1 MNEETDSMQ
10 ISMIAAMAHD
20 RVIGLDNQMPWHL
33 PADLAHFKRVTLG
46 KPVLMGRKTFESIG
60 RPLPG
65 RRNLVISRNPD
76 YQADGV
82 EVIDSVEAALAL
94 LAAGDVA
101 SGEAVGELMVIGGGH
116 LYAQLLPSAD
126 RLYLT
131 RIDLAVEG
139 DTRFP
144 AFDEGQWQLV
154 ESESHPADEKNAY
167 PYRFETWQRR

>member
-1 MNEETDSMQ
+1 MK

-20 RVIGLDNQMPWHL
+20 RVIGKDNQMPWHL

-76 YQADGV
+76 YQAEGI
-82 EVIDSVEAALAL
+82 EVVGSVEAALAL
-94 LAAGDVA
+94 LAGSSV
-101 SGEAVGELMVIGGGH
+101 EELMVIGGGH
-116 LYAQLLPSAD
+116 LYAEMLPSAD
-126 RLYLT
+126 CLYLT
-131 RIDLAVEG
+131 CIDLAVEG

-144 AFDEGQWQLV
+144 AFDDGQWQRV
-154 ESESHPADEKNAY
+154 DCESHPADEKNPH
-167 PYRFETWQRR
+167 PYSFETWQRR

>member
-1 MNEETDSMQ
+1 MQ

-20 RVIGLDNQMPWHL
+20 RVIGLDNQMPWHM

-65 RRNLVISRNPD
+65 RRNLVISRNPA
-76 YQADGV
+76 YQAEGV

-94 LAAGDVA
+94 LGKGVD
-101 SGEAVGELMVIGGGH
+101 ELMVIGGGH
-116 LYAQLLPSAD
+116 LYGQLLPRAD

-131 RIDLAVEG
+131 RIDLAVAG

-144 AFDEGQWQLV
+144 AFDDEQWRLV
-154 ESESHPADEKNAY
+154 ESEAHPADEKNPH

>member
-1 MNEETDSMQ
+1 MK

-20 RVIGLDNQMPWHL
+20 RVIGKDNQMPWHM
-33 PADLAHFKRVTLG
+33 PADLAHFKLVTLG

-76 YQADGV
+76 YQAEGI
-82 EVIDSVEAALAL
+82 EVVGSVEAALAL
-94 LAAGDVA
+94 LAGSSV
-101 SGEAVGELMVIGGGH
+101 EELMVIGGGH
-116 LYAQLLPSAD
+116 LYAEMLPSAD
-126 RLYLT
+126 CLYLT

-144 AFDEGQWQLV
+144 AFDDGQWQRV
-154 ESESHPADEKNAY
+154 DCESHPADEKNPH
-167 PYRFETWQRR
+167 PYSFETWQRR

>member
-1 MNEETDSMQ
+1 MK

-20 RVIGLDNQMPWHL
+20 RVIGKDNQMPWHL

-76 YQADGV
+76 YQAEGI
-82 EVIDSVEAALAL
+82 EVVGSVEAALAL
-94 LAAGDVA
+94 LAGCSV
-101 SGEAVGELMVIGGGH
+101 EELMVIGGGH
-116 LYAQLLPSAD
+116 LYAEMLPSAD
-126 RLYLT
+126 CLYLT
-131 RIDLAVEG
+131 QIDLAVEG

-144 AFDEGQWQLV
+144 AFDDGQWQRIAC
-154 ESESHPADEKNAY
+154 ESHPADEKNPH

>member
-1 MNEETDSMQ
+1 
-10 ISMIAAMAHD
+10 MIAALAKNQ
-20 RVIGLDNQMPWHL
+20 VIGKNNLMPWHM

-82 EVIDSVEAALAL
+82 EMVSSVEVALARL
-94 LAAGDVA
+94 Q
-101 SGEAVGELMVIGGGH
+101 GEGVEELMVIGGGY
-116 LYAQLLPSAD
+116 LYEQLLPKAD
-126 RLYLT
+126 SLYLT

-144 AFDEGQWQLV
+144 AFDDGRWQLV
-154 ESESHPADEKNAY
+154 ESEPHAADEKNPY

>member
-1 MNEETDSMQ
+1 MK

-20 RVIGLDNQMPWHL
+20 RVIGKDNQMPWHL

-65 RRNLVISRNPD
+65 RRNLVISRNPG
-76 YQADGV
+76 YRAEGI
-82 EVIDSVEAALAL
+82 EVVGSVEAALAL
-94 LAAGDVA
+94 LAGSSV
-101 SGEAVGELMVIGGGH
+101 EELMVIGGGH
-116 LYAQLLPSAD
+116 LYAEMLPSAD
-126 RLYLT
+126 CLYLT

-144 AFDEGQWQLV
+144 AFDDGQWQRV
-154 ESESHPADEKNAY
+154 DCESHPADEKNPH
-167 PYRFETWQRR
+167 PYSFETWQRR

>member
-1 MNEETDSMQ
+1 MN
-10 ISMIAAMAHD
+10 ISMIAAMAQD
-20 RVIGLDNQMPWHL
+20 RVIGKDNQMPWHL

-76 YQADGV
+76 YRADGV
-82 EVIDSVEAALAL
+82 EVVDSVDAALAL
-94 LAAGDVA
+94 LATGDRVD
-101 SGEAVGELMVIGGGH
+101 ELMVIGGGH
-116 LYAQLLPSAD
+116 LYAELLPRAD

-131 RIDLAVEG
+131 RIDLVVEG

-144 AFDEGQWQLV
+144 AFSDAEWVRV
-154 ESESHPADEKNAY
+154 ESESHQPDEKNPH
-167 PYRFETWQRR
+167 PYCFETWQRR

>member
-1 MNEETDSMQ
+1 MM
-10 ISMIAAMAHD
+10 ISMIAAMAQD

-76 YQADGV
+76 YRADGV

-94 LAAGDVA
+94 LADSDVA
-101 SGEAVGELMVIGGGH
+101 ELMVIGGGH
-116 LYAQLLPSAD
+116 LYGQLLPRAD

-144 AFDEGQWQLV
+144 AFDEGDWSCIERELHQ
-154 ESESHPADEKNAY
+154 PDEKNPHLY
-167 PYRFETWQRR
+167 CFETWQRR

>member
-1 MNEETDSMQ
+1 MK

-20 RVIGLDNQMPWHL
+20 RVIGKDNQMPWHM

-76 YQADGV
+76 YQAEGI
-82 EVIDSVEAALAL
+82 EVVGSVEAALAL
-94 LAAGDVA
+94 LAGSSV
-101 SGEAVGELMVIGGGH
+101 EELMVIGGGH
-116 LYAQLLPSAD
+116 LYAEMLPSAD
-126 RLYLT
+126 CLYLT

-144 AFDEGQWQLV
+144 AFDDGQWQRIAC
-154 ESESHPADEKNAY
+154 ESHPADEKNPHHY
-167 PYRFETWQRR
+167 SFETWQRR

>member
-1 MNEETDSMQ
+1 MK

-20 RVIGLDNQMPWHL
+20 RVIGKDNQMPWHL

-76 YQADGV
+76 YQAEGI
-82 EVIDSVEAALAL
+82 EVVGSVEAALAL
-94 LAAGDVA
+94 LAGSSV
-101 SGEAVGELMVIGGGH
+101 EELMVIGGGH
-116 LYAQLLPSAD
+116 LYAEMLPSAD
-126 RLYLT
+126 CLYLT
-131 RIDLAVEG
+131 QIDLAVEG

-144 AFDEGQWQLV
+144 AFDDGHWQRV
-154 ESESHPADEKNAY
+154 DCESNPADEKNPH
-167 PYRFETWQRR
+167 PYSFETWLRR

>member
-1 MNEETDSMQ
+1 MK

-20 RVIGLDNQMPWHL
+20 RVIGKDNQMPWHL

-46 KPVLMGRKTFESIG
+46 KPVLMGRKAFESIG

-65 RRNLVISRNPD
+65 RRNLVISRNPG
-76 YQADGV
+76 YQAEGI
-82 EVIDSVEAALAL
+82 EVLGSVEAALAL
-94 LAAGDVA
+94 LAG
-101 SGEAVGELMVIGGGH
+101 SAVEELMVIGGGH
-116 LYAQLLPSAD
+116 LYAEMLPSAD

-131 RIDLAVEG
+131 QIDLAVEG

-144 AFDEGQWQLV
+144 AFDDGQWQRIDC
-154 ESESHPADEKNAY
+154 ESHPADDKNPH

>member
-1 MNEETDSMQ
+1 MK
-10 ISMIAAMAHD
+10 ISMIAALAKKQ
-20 RVIGLDNQMPWHL
+20 VIGKNNLMPWHM

-76 YQADGV
+76 YQAEGI
-82 EVIDSVEAALAL
+82 EVVGSVEAALAL
-94 LAAGDVA
+94 LAGSSV
-101 SGEAVGELMVIGGGH
+101 EELMVIGGGH
-116 LYAQLLPSAD
+116 LYAEMLPSAD
-126 RLYLT
+126 CLYLT

-144 AFDEGQWQLV
+144 AFDDGQWQRV
-154 ESESHPADEKNAY
+154 DCESHPADEKNPH
-167 PYRFETWQRR
+167 PYSFETWQCR

>member
-1 MNEETDSMQ
+1 MK

-20 RVIGLDNQMPWHL
+20 RVIGKDNQMPWHL

-60 RPLPG
+60 RPLPR

-76 YQADGV
+76 YQAEGI
-82 EVIDSVEAALAL
+82 EVVGSVEAALAL
-94 LAAGDVA
+94 LAGSSV
-101 SGEAVGELMVIGGGH
+101 EELMVIGGGH
-116 LYAQLLPSAD
+116 LYAEMLPSAD
-126 RLYLT
+126 CLYLT

-144 AFDEGQWQLV
+144 AFDDGQWQRIAC
-154 ESESHPADEKNAY
+154 ESHPADEKNPH
-167 PYRFETWQRR
+167 PYSFETWQRR

>member
-1 MNEETDSMQ
+1 MK
-10 ISMIAAMAHD
+10 ISMIAAMARD

-65 RRNLVISRNPD
+65 RRNLVISRNAGFTAP
-76 YQADGV
+76 GI
-82 EVIDSVEAALAL
+82 EVFSSIEDALTTL
-94 LAAGDVA
+94 TE
-101 SGEAVGELMVIGGGH
+101 GEAPAELMVIGGGH
-116 LYAQLLPSAD
+116 LYAQLLPRAD

-131 RIDLAVEG
+131 HIDLVAEG

-144 AFDEGQWQLV
+144 EYEGPQWRCIEQ
-154 ESESHPADEKNAY
+154 EIYQPDARNPH
-167 PYRFETWQRR
+167 PYRFETLERIAG

>member
-1 MNEETDSMQ
+1 MK
-10 ISMIAAMAHD
+10 ISMIAAMAHY
-20 RVIGLDNQMPWHL
+20 RVIGKDNQMPWHL

-76 YQADGV
+76 YQAEGI
-82 EVIDSVEAALAL
+82 EVVGSVEAALAL
-94 LAAGDVA
+94 LAGSSV
-101 SGEAVGELMVIGGGH
+101 EELMVIGGGH
-116 LYAQLLPSAD
+116 LYAEMLPSAD
-126 RLYLT
+126 CLYLT

-144 AFDEGQWQLV
+144 AFDDGQWQRV
-154 ESESHPADEKNAY
+154 DCESHPADEKNPH
-167 PYRFETWQRR
+167 PYSFETWLRR

>member
-1 MNEETDSMQ
+1 MK

-20 RVIGLDNQMPWHL
+20 RVIGKDNQMPWHL

-65 RRNLVISRNPD
+65 RRNLVISRNPG
-76 YQADGV
+76 YQAEGI
-82 EVIDSVEAALAL
+82 EVVDSVEAALAL
-94 LAAGDVA
+94 LV
-101 SGEAVGELMVIGGGH
+101 SSAVEELMVIGGGH
-116 LYAQLLPSAD
+116 LYAEMLPSAD

-131 RIDLAVEG
+131 QIDLAVEG

-144 AFDEGQWQLV
+144 AFDDGQWQRIDC
-154 ESESHPADEKNAY
+154 ESHPADEKNPH
-167 PYRFETWQRR
+167 PYSFETWQRR

>member
-1 MNEETDSMQ
+1 MK

-20 RVIGLDNQMPWHL
+20 RVIGKDNLMPWHM

-76 YQADGV
+76 YQAEGI
-82 EVIDSVEAALAL
+82 EVVGSVEAALAL
-94 LAAGDVA
+94 LAGSSV
-101 SGEAVGELMVIGGGH
+101 EELMVIGGGH
-116 LYAQLLPSAD
+116 LYAEMLPSAD
-126 RLYLT
+126 CLYLT

-144 AFDEGQWQLV
+144 AFDDGQWQRV
-154 ESESHPADEKNAY
+154 ECESHPADEKNPH
-167 PYRFETWQRR
+167 PYSFEIWQRR

>member
-1 MNEETDSMQ
+1 MK

-20 RVIGLDNQMPWHL
+20 RVIGKDNQMPWHL

-65 RRNLVISRNPD
+65 RRNLVISRNPG
-76 YQADGV
+76 YQAEGI
-82 EVIDSVEAALAL
+82 EVVGSVEAALAL
-94 LAAGDVA
+94 LAGSSV
-101 SGEAVGELMVIGGGH
+101 EELMVIGGGH
-116 LYAQLLPSAD
+116 LYAEMLPSAD
-126 RLYLT
+126 CLYLT

-144 AFDEGQWQLV
+144 AFDDGQWQRI
-154 ESESHPADEKNAY
+154 ECESHPADEKNPH
-167 PYRFETWQRR
+167 PYSFETWLRR

>member
-1 MNEETDSMQ
+1 MK

-20 RVIGLDNQMPWHL
+20 RVIGKDNQMPWHL

-76 YQADGV
+76 YQAEGI
-82 EVIDSVEAALAL
+82 EVVGSVEAALAL
-94 LAAGDVA
+94 LAGSSV
-101 SGEAVGELMVIGGGH
+101 EELMVIGGGH
-116 LYAQLLPSAD
+116 LYAEMLPSAD
-126 RLYLT
+126 CLYLT

-144 AFDEGQWQLV
+144 AFDDGQWQRV
-154 ESESHPADEKNAY
+154 DCESHPADEKNPH
-167 PYRFETWQRR
+167 PYSFETWQHR

>member
-1 MNEETDSMQ
+1 MK

-20 RVIGLDNQMPWHL
+20 RVIGKDNQMPWHL

-76 YQADGV
+76 YQAEGI
-82 EVIDSVEAALAL
+82 EVVGSVEAALAL
-94 LAAGDVA
+94 LAGSSV
-101 SGEAVGELMVIGGGH
+101 EELMVIGGGH
-116 LYAQLLPSAD
+116 LYAEMLPSAD
-126 RLYLT
+126 CLYLT

-144 AFDEGQWQLV
+144 AFDDGQWQRV
-154 ESESHPADEKNAY
+154 DCESHPADEKNPH
-167 PYRFETWQRR
+167 PYSFEIWQRR

>member
-1 MNEETDSMQ
+1 MK
-10 ISMIAAMAHD
+10 ISMIAALAKKQ
-20 RVIGLDNQMPWHL
+20 VIGKNNLMPWHM

-76 YQADGV
+76 YQAEGI
-82 EVIDSVEAALAL
+82 EVVGSVEAALAL
-94 LAAGDVA
+94 LAGSSV
-101 SGEAVGELMVIGGGH
+101 EELMVIGGGH
-116 LYAQLLPSAD
+116 LYAEMLPSAD
-126 RLYLT
+126 CLYLT

-144 AFDEGQWQLV
+144 AFDDGQWQRV
-154 ESESHPADEKNAY
+154 DCESHPADEKNPH
-167 PYRFETWQRR
+167 PYSFETWLRR

>member
-1 MNEETDSMQ
+1 MM
-10 ISMIAAMAHD
+10 ISMIAAMAQD

-76 YQADGV
+76 YRADGV

-94 LAAGDVA
+94 LAGSDVA
-101 SGEAVGELMVIGGGH
+101 ELMVIGGGH
-116 LYAQLLPSAD
+116 LYGQLLPRAD

-144 AFDEGQWQLV
+144 AFDEGDWSCIERELHQ
-154 ESESHPADEKNAY
+154 PDEKNLH
-167 PYRFETWQRR
+167 PYCFETWQRR

>member
-1 MNEETDSMQ
+1 MM

-76 YQADGV
+76 YRADGV

-94 LAAGDVA
+94 LAGSDVA
-101 SGEAVGELMVIGGGH
+101 ELMVIG
-116 LYAQLLPSAD
+116 
-126 RLYLT
+126 
-131 RIDLAVEG
+131 AVISTVSCCHG
-139 DTRFP
+139 PTD
-144 AFDEGQWQLV
+144 
-154 ESESHPADEKNAY
+154 SI
-167 PYRFETWQRR
+167 

>member
-1 MNEETDSMQ
+1 MH

-65 RRNLVISRNPD
+65 RRNLVISRNPGFK
-76 YQADGV
+76 APGV
-82 EVIDSVEAALAL
+82 EVFSSVDEVLATLSEA
-94 LAAGDVA
+94 
-101 SGEAVGELMVIGGGH
+101 EAPEELMVIGGGH
-116 LYAQLLPSAD
+116 LYGQLLPRAD
-126 RLYLT
+126 SLYLT
-131 RIDLAVEG
+131 RIDLVVAG

-144 AFDEGQWQLV
+144 AFDEGDWV
-154 ESESHPADEKNAY
+154 RTESDPHQPDEKNPH
-167 PYRFETWQRR
+167 PYCFETWQRR